1 MITAAYTPDVYTGN
15 GSTTVF
21 AYNFKIVD
29 QAHIKVEEV
38 VIATGVRTTLDI
50 GTHYSVSG
58 VGEDAGGNVTM
69 VTAPAST
76 KKLVLSLSIP
86 VRQNTNFENQGE
98 YFAEDHEDALD
109 LLTLMVQQAREE
121 LDRTPK
127 VTIESGETGDDLIAS
142 IEADVA
148 AAAASASAA
157 ATSATNAATSATN
170 AATSATNAANSA
182 TAAQTAE
189 TNAETA
195 ETNAAASASAA
206 STSAT
211 NAATSA
217 SAASTSAT
225 NAATSATNA
234 ANSATTASTAAT
246 NAGNSATAAATSATN
261 AATSATNAATSETN
275 AATSATLAQD
285 WAQKTDGVVSGAG
298 TYSSKEWAVGTQTR
312 GQANGGSAKDWA
324 TYTGGTVDGTGYS
337 AKYWAEQAAAG
348 TTDATIPIS
357 DVTTNNVSS
366 TKHGWAPKSPG
377 DATKF
382 LNGAATPS
390 YEYVKDSDL
399 SLTDITTNDVS
410 TSKHGFVPKAPN
422 DTTKFLRGD
431 GTWAVLATSSG
442 WTDNGTTINADNNAN
457 NYVIGSTS
465 GVAGTSGAGVLVIA
479 NGTAPSTSPADCV
492 QLYASDGPD
501 YTTLML
507 HFDGTDG
514 ATTTTDSSA
523 SALSVT
529 FVGNAQI
536 DTAQSKFG
544 GSSCLFDGSGDY
556 LTIADNAA
564 LEPGTGAFQV
574 EFWVRFN
581 STAGADIGLCG
592 CANAGSTG
600 WAVYYEPA
608 PTPQL
613 RFTLAGTTI
622 SGNWT
627 ASTGT
632 WYHIACVRDA
642 SNNVYLYADGVKV
655 NGSNTNSANL
665 SNAGTFYIG
674 IYYDG
679 SSYPFNGW
687 IDDLRVLKGGIVYP
701 GGTSFTPP
709 TSALPNTTASSELR
723 VRDEAGNIT
732 TLSPHNFDDMPLDV
746 ARKIEAES
754 DGLAWAYHSE
764 KGGKSITVDL
774 FTAIREVEKLS
785 GKKLIYTS
793 NAVLVEPSESEKAL
807 VKKLQDKV
815 TLLENRLAKFEKP

>member
-170 AATSATNAANSA
+170 AATSATAAAASATTASTQATNAATSATNAANSA

-275 AATSATLAQD
+275 AATSATLAED
-285 WAQKTDGVVSGAG
+285 WAQKTSGTVAGAG
-298 TYSSKEWAVGTQTR
+298 TYSAKEWAVGTQTR
-312 GQANGGSAKDWA
+312 GVAGSGSAKDWA
-324 TYTGGTVDGTGYS
+324 TYTGGTVDGTLYS
-337 AKYWAEQAAAG
+337 AKYYADLAAGGAAAG
-348 TTDATIPIS
+348 GDMTGGWNFTAATIAS
-357 DVTTNNVSS
+357 ASTTNIGGADANYIIITGTTTITALGTAQQGSWRICKFSGILTLTHNASS
-366 TKHGWAPKSPG
+366 LILPG
-377 DATKF
+377 
-382 LNGAATPS
+382 GAN
-390 YEYVKDSDL
+390 
-399 SLTDITTNDVS
+399 ITTAAGDVAEF
-410 TSKHGFVPKAPN
+410 TSEGSGNWRCTSYMRA
-422 DTTKFLRGD
+422 D
-431 GTWAVLATSSG
+431 GTALVGPTAELNTLK
-442 WTDNGTTINADNNAN
+442 NNLMRL
-457 NYVIGSTS
+457 SFQ
-465 GVAGTSGAGVLVIA
+465 
-479 NGTAPSTSPADCV
+479 V
-492 QLYASDGPD
+492 QV
-501 YTTLML
+501 
-507 HFDGTDG
+507 
-514 ATTTTDSSA
+514 A
-523 SALSVT
+523 SALSVLNFEDGISDVFT
-529 FVGNAQI
+529 DQTGI
-536 DTAQSKFG
+536 DDTTSTNEMYSA
-544 GSSCLFDGSGDY
+544 SGDY
-556 LTIADNAA
+556 YTNLVTSATTKFDEYGSANASSSEPLISDGTFWEEAGQALTIAADTYITSIKFWLSVGGSTPNGVIECRIYAA
-564 LEPGTGAFQV
+564 TGTVG
-574 EFWVRFN
+574 
-581 STAGADIGLCG
+581 STATPT
-592 CANAGSTG
+592 GS
-600 WAVYYEPA
+600 V
-608 PTPQL
+608 
-613 RFTLAGTTI
+613 LAT
-622 SGNWT
+622 SGN
-627 ASTGT
+627 
-632 WYHIACVRDA
+632 
-642 SNNVYLYADGVKV
+642 V
-655 NGSNTNSANL
+655 NGSAVGSAAWHTFTFASPYFAAAGDYVFVLHWTGDNNYSAYPSIGFDNTSPTH
-665 SNAGTFYIG
+665 AGNYTHKHAG
-674 IYYDG
+674 G
-679 SSYPFNGW
+679 SHLAVSGTDAIFELYGYTESLGNMTLVSEAFTADAAPSTARIVVDEEDVDAVTINT
-687 IDDLRVLKGGIVYP
+687 DLTAEVSRD
-701 GGTSFTPP
+701 GGTTW
-709 TSALPNTTASSELR
+709 SA
-723 VRDEAGNIT
+723 
-732 TLSPHNFDDMPLDV
+732 
-746 ARKIEAES
+746 
-754 DGLAWAYHSE
+754 
-764 KGGKSITVDL
+764 
-774 FTAIREVEKLS
+774 
-785 GKKLIYTS
+785 
-793 NAVLVEPSESEKAL
+793 
-807 VKKLQDKV
+807 V
-815 TLLENRLAKFEKP
+815 TLALDGPNASGRKTYSGEVSVAAQPSGTSMKYRLATFNLKEQKIHGVALLWKA